1 MDDLMKY
8 MQGVIA
14 QGRASAASG
23 IQDAQNTVTQL
34 LGIGQADAMSPQAQL
49 RYKEAV
55 SPETPTEPEII
66 PPAGQVNLANQ
77 PSAAK
82 IEEAYKLRE
91 AMRQRILREQR

>member
-49 RYKEAV
+49 RYKEATEV
-55 SPETPTEPEII
+55 PAEPEII
-66 PPAGQVNLANQ
+66 PPTGQVNLANQ
-77 PSAAK
+77 PSPAK